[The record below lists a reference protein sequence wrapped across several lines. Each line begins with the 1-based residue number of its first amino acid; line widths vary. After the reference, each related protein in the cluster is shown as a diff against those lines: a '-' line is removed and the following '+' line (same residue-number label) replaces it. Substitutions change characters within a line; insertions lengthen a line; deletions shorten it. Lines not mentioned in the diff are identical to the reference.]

1 MEPVEPVELTEPVEP
16 AEPAEP
22 SEPYTFCKGIVIKL
36 NIKLKTPKHCLKVR
50 FLV

>member
-1 MEPVEPVELTEPVEP
+1 MELTEPVEPAEP

-50 FLV
+50 FRV

>member
-1 MEPVEPVELTEPVEP
+1 MEPVELMEPVEPVEP

-50 FLV
+50 FWV

>member
-1 MEPVEPVELTEPVEP
+1 MEPVELMEPVEPAEP

-50 FLV
+50 FWV